1 MTDLHEKPTIERES
15 PPAAAEKPV
24 NEIMKSAALAKE
36 GKEAAA
42 QSKAEQQEQQRPDN
56 RTAWI
61 AAGVGVGSAAVMG
74 ALLYA
79 NRARGK
85 RKDALNP
92 SAPPPPAHGLAATP
106 GAAAMGDEDDSPAIG
121 SSN

>member
-1 MTDLHEKPTIERES
+1 MTDLHEKAEVVPESSRPTGT
-15 PPAAAEKPV
+15 EKPV

-36 GKEAAA
+36 GKAAAA
-42 QSKAEQQEQQRPDN
+42 QSTAEEQRTDN
-56 RTAWI
+56 RAAWI

-79 NRARGK
+79 NRARNR

-92 SAPPPPAHGLAATP
+92 SAPPPPETGLAATP
-106 GAAAMGDEDDSPAIG
+106 GAGGGSDEDDSTAIG